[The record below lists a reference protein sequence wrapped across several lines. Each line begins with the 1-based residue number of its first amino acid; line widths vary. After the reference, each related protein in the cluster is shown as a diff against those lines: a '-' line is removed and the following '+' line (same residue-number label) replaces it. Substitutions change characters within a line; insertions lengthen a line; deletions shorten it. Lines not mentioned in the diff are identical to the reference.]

1 MKLINFMGFC
11 ACLCILPA
19 TIFGQTFKGTPINHG
34 PVGAHRVIPRTDF
47 SCRGRPAGYYADIET
62 GCEIYH
68 MCDGLG
74 RQFSYACPNTTLF
87 QQRMLICDHWYMVNC
102 SRAESNYAANLLI
115 GQRDKPFVGEE
126 EHELRTPRP
135 DLLDRPYS
143 PDYSGES
150 FRRHFKT
157 TPAIQNT
164 ISGRDSQPKASS
176 GKTIESDGF
185 LETANSNY
193 QGPQILPI
201 HWSTKNGNAAEAT
214 PSVRRDVK
222 NEEFVP
228 ANRRVDEVAEVPADD
243 GKAEIIVLPS
253 PTGFSVPAKTVK
265 APPATPTP
273 VKNAS
278 VKKPSLLYEP
288 PFLLPDYN
296 RNVRTQATVKATTPP
311 NTPQIQNTGKP
322 FTASGVK
329 DPIVDKV
336 SKVRNAPRT
345 EPPVTATARVLSDNP
360 FIANSL
366 QTAKPTVVL
375 QQTNKPATPAPSI
388 VSQNPFIAKAVQT
401 AKPTVGTQQ
410 LNSRPSP
417 TLPLPSRELLPPRP
431 DVRKHD
437 DATTE
442 GPPIYYEWKWA
453 VPAYVLEPP
462 KPLNDTAATAA
473 SRKQQGTAAPIPDK
487 FAHNPF
493 LSRAFQGKGGPSSSE
508 RSPTPRAF
516 SAANNKGSTDKPK
529 QQEPA
534 NDYNELKKT
543 LLIPDFEFPLEKDVR
558 PGFDQKEARNSF
570 QLVIPT
576 KSDKPWYGENPK
588 CPDCHPAYLQPG
600 TCEPCIRIR

>member
-1 MKLINFMGFC
+1 MKLINFLAIAAF
-11 ACLCILPA
+11 LCVFPA
-19 TIFGQTFKGTPINHG
+19 TIFGQTFKGTPINQG

-150 FRRHFKT
+150 FRKHFKT
-157 TPAIQNT
+157 TPAVQNT
-164 ISGRDSQPKASS
+164 ILGRSGDAKAS
-176 GKTIESDGF
+176 GKTIESEGS
-185 LETANSNY
+185 LETAHSNY
-193 QGPQILPI
+193 QGPQLFLPI
-201 HWSTKNGNAAEAT
+201 HWSTKSGADAT
-214 PSVRRDVK
+214 ASVRRDVK

-228 ANRRVDEVAEVPADD
+228 GNRRVDEVAATADD

-253 PTGFSVPAKTVK
+253 PTGFAVPSKPVPT
-265 APPATPTP
+265 APP

-296 RNVRTQATVKATTPP
+296 RNVRPQTVQAAQTTTGLPP
-311 NTPQIQNTGKP
+311 LLNTPQIQSTGKP

-329 DPIVDKV
+329 DPVNEKV
-336 SKVRNAPRT
+336 SKTRNVPRT
-345 EPPVTATARVLSDNP
+345 EPPVSPTPRILSQNP

-366 QTAKPTVVL
+366 LTAKPT
-375 QQTNKPATPAPSI
+375 
-388 VSQNPFIAKAVQT
+388 
-401 AKPTVGTQQ
+401 TVGTQQ
-410 LNSRPSP
+410 LNNRPNP
-417 TLPLPSRELLPPRP
+417 TFPQPARDLLPPRI
-431 DVRKHD
+431 DHRQHD

-453 VPAYVLEPP
+453 VPAFVLEPP
-462 KPLNDTAATAA
+462 KPINDSTVSATKKEPSTQA
-473 SRKQQGTAAPIPDK
+473 SVPKEY
-487 FAHNPF
+487 AHNPF
-493 LSRAFQGKGGPSSSE
+493 LSRAFAGKSA
-508 RSPTPRAF
+508 SPTPNRSSTARAF
-516 SAANNKGSTDKPK
+516 SPPNRASSTEKPK
-529 QQEPA
+529 AREPT
-534 NDYNELKKT
+534 NDYNELKKS

-558 PGFDQKEARNSF
+558 GFEQKEAKNSF

-588 CPDCHPAYLQPG
+588 CPDCHPAYVQPG